1 MGVTVVALWSATM
14 RMNRDTLEALS
25 AGALD
30 VEGYTTLESTLRSL
44 TSLTGCKLT
53 PLLFQ
58 PLPCLRPPL
67 CLRLLLCLPRPVQC
81 LPLLCL
87 RLPPMCQRRLPL
99 KNGLPLKNQGLPL
112 KSGPPPMSGLP
123 LLCHRRQ
130 PEKLVLTCTNLR

>member
-14 RMNRDTLEALS
+14 RMDRDTLEALS
-25 AGALD
+25 VGALD
-30 VEGYTTLESTLRSL
+30 VEGFTTLESTLRPL

-87 RLPPMCQRRLPL
+87 RLPPMCQRRLPPKNGLPLPCQPL
-99 KNGLPLKNQGLPL
+99 KKGPLPQNGLPLKNGQ
-112 KSGPPPMSGLP
+112 PP
-123 LLCHRRQ
+123 
-130 PEKLVLTCTNLR
+130 